1 MLAQYV
7 LCSPV
12 CVHLSVCL
20 TVRLSITS
28 RHGAK
33 MAKHRITQT
42 TPHISPRHSIL
53 LKFEGVTPTW
63 APITLLTTTYEVTF
77 CSHCFLTVELTVM
90 HCAISDMTSYYPAD
104 SIHQL
109 TPIFCDA
116 IRTSNGV
123 AISWVNELLG
133 VFILR
138 SRNFKCSPT
147 NTKKSFYRSANAI
160 FGKIGRI
167 TTEEATLEL
176 ISSKCTPVL
185 IYGLEACPLLKSDI
199 SSLEFVV
206 NRFFKKLF
214 RTSSI
219 DVVKQCQ
226 YRFDSVLRAKRVQK
240 FEAKFYAR
248 NNLICKI
255 NV

>member
-109 TPIFCDA
+109 TPILWLDNFLKTVTDCDFTLA
-116 IRTSNGV
+116 CIVFLLFLYFSVCHVAAVCQTS
-123 AISWVNELLG
+123 
-133 VFILR
+133 
-138 SRNFKCSPT
+138 
-147 NTKKSFYRSANAI
+147 
-160 FGKIGRI
+160 
-167 TTEEATLEL
+167 
-176 ISSKCTPVL
+176 
-185 IYGLEACPLLKSDI
+185 
-199 SSLEFVV
+199 
-206 NRFFKKLF
+206 
-214 RTSSI
+214 
-219 DVVKQCQ
+219 
-226 YRFDSVLRAKRVQK
+226 
-240 FEAKFYAR
+240 
-248 NNLICKI
+248 
-255 NV
+255 